1 MEKSNNSGLDPAR
14 DFVRKIIRQ
23 IARFLNKVSAGKI
36 TPNSVT
42 ITGVIAHIPIA
53 ILIATRHNLWA
64 AILLIVFGLF
74 DTLDGELAR
83 LQKRESVKGML
94 LDAVTDR
101 YKEVMLYSGA
111 AYALVAGGSPYI
123 AVWAVIACGA
133 SLSVSYVKAKG
144 ETAYLSQKHKEVKI
158 NNLFKDGLMRFEIRM
173 VVLII
178 GLLTN
183 YLGAAVIIIAIM
195 ASFTALSRLIKISG
209 KLDVQD

>member
-1 MEKSNNSGLDPAR
+1 
-14 DFVRKIIRQ
+14 
-23 IARFLNKVSAGKI
+23 
-36 TPNSVT
+36 
-42 ITGVIAHIPIA
+42 VIAHIPIA